1 QNSKG
6 KENFIESLNHKF
18 SNPSSRI
25 VNGIRVQEGER
36 PFQVSLIR
44 RGRFTCGGSLIGPR
58 YVLTAAHCVHE
69 SPASQFQVHYGTLQY
84 GTGPNASVDQ
94 VHAHP
99 GYTANG
105 VRDDIA
111 VLRLSV
117 PVAPSTPNIAFA
129 LVNRFQALL
138 KKGEVV
144 TVSGW
149 GRTARNQT
157 VSEHL
162 LQAGLK
168 IVDFDECAQRWS
180 GAFRLSLGMICAADE
195 DSSAC
200 HGDSGSPLTLDSI
213 NSGNSSYLQIG
224 IVSVGAP
231 TCYSNKLP
239 NVYTDVYHYRNWIR
253 NIVRRG

>member
-1 QNSKG
+1 MKNANLYQKFQF
-6 KENFIESLNHKF
+6 NFPFLN
-18 SNPSSRI
+18 
-25 VNGIRVQEGER
+25 
-36 PFQVSLIR
+36 L
-44 RGRFTCGGSLIGPR
+44 GRFTCGGSLIGPR

-94 VHAHP
+94 VLAHP

-144 TVSGW
+144 TVSGN
-149 GRTARNQT
+149 G
-157 VSEHL
+157 VSK
-162 LQAGLK
+162 LQWRFNK
-168 IVDFDECAQRWS
+168 VDFNNN
-180 GAFRLSLGMICAADE
+180 
-195 DSSAC
+195 
-200 HGDSGSPLTLDSI
+200 H
-213 NSGNSSYLQIG
+213 
-224 IVSVGAP
+224 
-231 TCYSNKLP
+231 
-239 NVYTDVYHYRNWIR
+239 
-253 NIVRRG
+253 